1 MKEGYYKAIAF
12 AHFFLFVY
20 GPVEQETQWKIPK
33 VEVKL
38 EKESFCSNHL
48 LFIDDLK
55 LFAKN
60 EDGLKEMMQET
71 QNFFKVVGLE
81 MNKEKSATNSLSCES
96 QAVVSSAN
104 EGDKYLGVTENR
116 DSKVTRATY
125 EKLRAEIV

>member
-1 MKEGYYKAIAF
+1 MDPLSRKLNGRY
-12 AHFFLFVY
+12 
-20 GPVEQETQWKIPK
+20 PK

-55 LFAKN
+55 LFAES

-81 MNKEKSATNSLSCES
+81 MNKEKSATNSLSSES
-96 QAVVSSAN
+96 QAAFLSAK
-104 EGDKYLGVTENR
+104 EGYKYLGVTENR
-116 DSKVTRATY
+116 DRKGTRAT
-125 EKLRAEIV
+125 